1 MHAAETS
8 PEGRSSFLHDP
19 KGKVARELEQAG
31 YVVRSRTRSRKGQ
44 LAHAEYI
51 IYVHPM
57 PVSRSAPKPE
67 WEKPVLENPMQEKP
81 AQEDPAQLKK
91 QEFNTIQKKRNQ
103 SLLSILSFRKSA
115 SRTAGGRGWNISSS
129 ITCCRTTR
137 ALLDSLTRSWP

>member
-1 MHAAETS
+1 MRAAQTS
-8 PEGRSSFLHDP
+8 PEGRSSFLHDL

-57 PVSRSAPKPE
+57 PTSRSAPKPE
-67 WEKPVLENPMQEKP
+67 WKEHVLESQTQEKP

-103 SLLSILSFRKSA
+103 SLLSILSFWKSA
-115 SRTAGGRGWNISSS
+115 SWTAGGRGWNVRSS
-129 ITCCRTTR
+129 ISRCLRTC
-137 ALLDSLTRSWP
+137 A